1 MDELEVAASVPA
13 IDVWMPSIFIACS
26 MSSNP
31 GDSGLHHAQTTS
43 EELPTLHKEDDAN
56 SPEPQKFEAELCT
69 VSICLNP
76 MQFLP
81 LALHLIPPAAC
92 NI

>member
-1 MDELEVAASVPA
+1 MDELEIAASVPA
-13 IDVWMPSIFIACS
+13 IDVDAEYFHRLLDEL
-26 MSSNP
+26 NP

-43 EELPTLHKEDDAN
+43 EELPTLHKEDDVD
-56 SPEPQKFEAELCT
+56 SPEPHKFEAELCM
-69 VSICLNP
+69 VRICLKP

-81 LALHLIPPAAC
+81 LALHLIPPAC

>member
-1 MDELEVAASVPA
+1 MDELEVAASVPGM
-13 IDVWMPSIFIACS
+13 DVDAEYLHRLLDEL
-26 MSSNP
+26 NP

-43 EELPTLHKEDDAN
+43 EELPTLHQEDDAD
-56 SPEPQKFEAELCT
+56 SPEPQKFEAELRT
-69 VSICLNP
+69 VSICLKP

-81 LALHLIPPAAC
+81 LALHLIPPAC

>member
-13 IDVWMPSIFIACS
+13 IDVDAEYLHRLLDEL
-26 MSSNP
+26 NP

-43 EELPTLHKEDDAN
+43 EELPMLHQEDDAD
-56 SPEPQKFEAELCT
+56 SPEPQKFEAELRT
-69 VSICLNP
+69 VLSICLKP

-81 LALHLIPPAAC
+81 LALHLIPPAC